1 MLALDH
7 RICPTILG
15 ATLHESPLMPSAVQG
30 STNSEGTA
38 PLPLEWFGEIQ
49 PRLDGLWLVKKILP
63 ANGLALIFGHPGSGK
78 TFLALDIAF
87 HVALGWP
94 WNGRAVKR
102 GLVVY
107 VGAEGTNGLRNR
119 IVAFM
124 RHHQIEGEPVPMA
137 LIPVAIDLQGADA
150 DLPKLIAAIKMAVAK
165 SGLPLALIVIDTL
178 SKTFGAGKENTDD
191 MATYVANC
199 QRISEEFECCVMP
212 VHHRPKDADSKDP
225 RGHSSLK
232 GGLDTVML
240 VEGGRV
246 KRMTVN
252 KQRDGEADVEI
263 GFNLTPVVLGIDADD
278 DPVTS
283 CVVAISAV
291 AARPVKTRK
300 LSSAQQVA
308 LDVLTRLC
316 AASEIWAPADL
327 PDHLSKSGRPFKVVS
342 ITMWRDAVLAVSMG
356 AESRRD
362 SATRMFQKH
371 RDKLS
376 DMGAIHISGEYAWPA
391 VE

>member
-15 ATLHESPLMPSAVQG
+15 ATLHESPLMPSAVKG
-30 STNSEGTA
+30 PTSSEGLA

-49 PRLDGLWLVKKILP
+49 PQLKGFWLVKKILP
-63 ANGLALIFGHPGSGK
+63 ASGLALIFGHPGSGK

-94 WNGRAVKR
+94 WNGRAVKS

-107 VGAEGTNGLRNR
+107 IGAEGANGLRNR

-124 RHHQIEGEPVPMA
+124 RHHQIEGEPVPMV
-137 LIPVAIDLQGADA
+137 LIPISIDLQGADA
-150 DLPKLIAAIKMAVAK
+150 DLPKLIAAIELAVSK
-165 SGLPLALIVIDTL
+165 CGLPLALIVIDTV

-199 QRISEEFECCVMP
+199 QRVSEIFTCCVMP
-212 VHHRPKDADSKDP
+212 LHHRPKDTESKEP

-232 GGLDTVML
+232 GGVDTVLL
-240 VEGGRV
+240 VEGGRT
-246 KRMTVN
+246 KRITVT
-252 KQRDGEADVEI
+252 KQKDAEADVEI
-263 GFNLTPVVLGIDADD
+263 GFDLTPVMLGADADG

-283 CVVAISAV
+283 CVVTISEV
-291 AARPVKTRK
+291 VPRPVKTRK
-300 LSSAQQVA
+300 LSPAQQSA
-308 LDVLTRLC
+308 LDILIRLN
-316 AASEIWAPADL
+316 AVSEILAPADL

-342 ITMWRDAVLAVSMG
+342 ITEWRDAILAVSMG
-356 AESRRD
+356 PESRRD

-376 DMGAIHISGEYAWPA
+376 DMGAIHISGDYAWPA